1 MKTVIGGLVVSG
13 LVFCVTLPLWG
24 ENYLISL
31 FFFVFMYIT
40 LASSWNIISGFTG
53 YVSFGHVAFW
63 GIGSYGAAV
72 IITHFG
78 WHWIPA
84 SILGGVVAVVLAFI
98 IGYPCLKL
106 KGPYFVIAML
116 GLNEIVR
123 IFVTLWDSVTFGGE
137 GMNLPP
143 VLSLLS
149 TYTAMGIVALATVGT
164 TYVIANSKFGLR
176 LLAIREDEVGAE
188 VMGINTT
195 FYKLAAF
202 VLSAF
207 FAGVVGGIYAWHM
220 SYIEPE
226 SSFALL
232 VTIEMIIMAM
242 FGGRATVLGP
252 VIGATF
258 LYLASEIVWARFPEA
273 HLALYGL
280 LIIVVVLYMPQGVM
294 GMMRVRGWVPRGW

>member
-1 MKTVIGGLVVSG
+1 MKAVIRGLFG
-13 LVFCVTLPLWG
+13 AALVFCVTLPMWG

-31 FFFVFMYIT
+31 FLFVFMYIT
-40 LASSWNIISGFTG
+40 LASSWNLISGFTG

-63 GIGSYGAAV
+63 GVGSYTAAIV
-72 IITHFG
+72 ITRLA
-78 WHWIPA
+78 WHWVPA
-84 SILGGVVAVVLAFI
+84 SLLAGAVAVLLAVI

-106 KGPYFVIAML
+106 SGPYFAIAML

-123 IFVTLWDSVTFGGE
+123 VFVNLWASVTQGGE
-137 GMNLPP
+137 GINLPP
-143 VLSLLS
+143 VLSIVS
-149 TYTAMGIVALATVGT
+149 SYTAMGLLALATVGT
-164 TYVIANSKFGLR
+164 TYIVANSKFGLR
-176 LLAIREDEVGAE
+176 LLAIREDEIGAE

-195 FYKLAAF
+195 FYKLSAF

-207 FAGVVGGIYAWHM
+207 FAGVAGGIYAWYL
-220 SYIEPE
+220 SFIEPE

-242 FGGRATVLGP
+242 FGGRATVMGP

-258 LYLASEIVWARFPEA
+258 LYLGSEMLWARFPEA

-280 LIIVVVLYMPQGVM
+280 LIIFVVLYMPQGVM
-294 GMMRVRGWVPRGW
+294 GMLRERGWVARGW

>member
-1 MKTVIGGLVVSG
+1 MRTVIKLLLLAG
-13 LVFCVTLPLWG
+13 LVFCLTLPLWG

-63 GIGSYGAAV
+63 GAGSYGAAIV
-72 IITHFG
+72 IINFG
-78 WHWIPA
+78 WHWLLA
-84 SILGGVVAVVLAFI
+84 SLFGGLVAVVLAFI

-123 IFVTLWDSVTFGGE
+123 VFVVLWESVTLGGE
-137 GMNLPP
+137 GINLPP
-143 VLSLLS
+143 VLSIVP
-149 TYTAMGIVALATVGT
+149 TYVAMGVLAAATVGT
-164 TYVIANSKFGLR
+164 TYLIANSKFGLR
-176 LLAIREDEVGAE
+176 LLAIREDETGAE

-207 FAGVVGGIYAWHM
+207 FAGVGGGVYAWYL

-258 LYLASEIVWARFPEA
+258 LYLASEMVWARFPSA
-273 HLALYGL
+273 HMAVYGL
-280 LIIVVVLYMPQGVM
+280 LIIVVVIYMPNGVM
-294 GMMRVRGWVPRGW
+294 GMLRQRGWVSRGW

>member
-1 MKTVIGGLVVSG
+1 MKAVIGGLFG
-13 LVFCVTLPLWG
+13 AALIFCVTLPIWG

-31 FFFVFMYIT
+31 FLFVFMYIT
-40 LASSWNIISGFTG
+40 LASSWNLISGFTG
-53 YVSFGHVAFW
+53 YISFGHVAFW
-63 GIGSYGAAV
+63 GVGSYTAAIV
-72 IITHFG
+72 ITRFG

-84 SILGGVVAVVLAFI
+84 SLMGGVVAVILAVL

-106 KGPYFVIAML
+106 KGPYFAIAML

-123 IFVTLWDSVTFGGE
+123 IFVNLWDSVTQGGE
-137 GMNLPP
+137 GINLPP
-143 VLSLLS
+143 VLSIVS
-149 TYTAMGIVALATVGT
+149 TYTAMGIMAVATVAT
-164 TYVIANSKFGLR
+164 TYVVANSKFGLR
-176 LLAIREDEVGAE
+176 LLAIREDEIGAE

-207 FAGVVGGIYAWHM
+207 FAGVVGGIYAWYL
-220 SYIEPE
+220 SFIEPE

-242 FGGRATVLGP
+242 FGGRATVMGP

-258 LYLASEIVWARFPEA
+258 LYLASEMVWARFPEA
-273 HLALYGL
+273 HLAIYGL
-280 LIIVVVLYMPQGVM
+280 LIIFVVLYMPQGVM
-294 GMMRVRGWVPRGW
+294 GMLRQRGWVARGW

>member
-1 MKTVIGGLVVSG
+1 MGL
-13 LVFCVTLPLWG
+13 
-24 ENYLISL
+24 
-31 FFFVFMYIT
+31 
-40 LASSWNIISGFTG
+40 
-53 YVSFGHVAFW
+53 
-63 GIGSYGAAV
+63 
-72 IITHFG
+72 
-78 WHWIPA
+78 
-84 SILGGVVAVVLAFI
+84 
-98 IGYPCLKL
+98 
-106 KGPYFVIAML
+106 
-116 GLNEIVR
+116 
-123 IFVTLWDSVTFGGE
+123 
-137 GMNLPP
+137 
-143 VLSLLS
+143 
-149 TYTAMGIVALATVGT
+149 VALATVGT

-176 LLAIREDEVGAE
+176 LLAIREDEIGAE

-252 VIGATF
+252 VIGATS
-258 LYLASEIVWARFPEA
+258 LYLASEMVWARFPEA
-273 HLALYGL
+273 HLAVYGL

-294 GMMRVRGWVPRGW
+294 GMMRQRDWVPRGW